1 MGRHRPAQVRG
12 GEAHYPDPAC
22 LVSVLRAWMLRA
34 PNSELIFPNSK
45 GGVRLHSNM
54 LNRDYWPLQVAAGVS
69 DPTGETNVE
78 GEPVMEARYD
88 FHSLRHA
95 AASTWIKHRVDLR
108 RLTTWL
114 GHASVQITLDT
125 YGHLIKDEQG
135 DAALVAAA
143 QAELL
148 A

>member
-1 MGRHRPAQVRG
+1 
-12 GEAHYPDPAC
+12 
-22 LVSVLRAWMLRA
+22 MLRA
-34 PNSELIFPNSK
+34 PHSELMFPNSE

-54 LNRDYWPLQVAAGVS
+54 LNRDYWPLQVAAGLTS
-69 DPTGETNVE
+69 DTGETGQG
-78 GEPVMEARYD
+78 GEPIVRARYD

-95 AASTWIKHRVDLR
+95 AASAWIKHRVDLR

-114 GHASVQITLDT
+114 GHSSVQITLDT

>member
-1 MGRHRPAQVRG
+1 VFLRIVARTLADLLAGALGFGRGHRSTRT
-12 GEAHYPDPAC
+12 
-22 LVSVLRAWMLRA
+22 
-34 PNSELIFPNSK
+34 F
-45 GGVRLHSNM
+45 
-54 LNRDYWPLQVAAGVS
+54 
-69 DPTGETNVE
+69 
-78 GEPVMEARYD
+78 RYA
-88 FHSLRHA
+88 FHCLRHA
-95 AASTWIKHRVDLR
+95 AASAWIKQRVDLR

-114 GHASVQITLDT
+114 GHSSVQITLDT